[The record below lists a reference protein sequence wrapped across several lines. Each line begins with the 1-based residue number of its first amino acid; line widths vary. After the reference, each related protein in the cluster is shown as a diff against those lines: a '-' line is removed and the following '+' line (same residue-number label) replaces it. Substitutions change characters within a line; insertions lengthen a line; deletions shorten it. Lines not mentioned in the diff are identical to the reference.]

1 MHNAT
6 EQKPI
11 YRVVGVR
18 RRRRGRGGMQGKA
31 RQGYPTYQPGNKIDL
46 HVDYDSWW
54 IIILPSNIV
63 GGGGGGGQGTCTL
76 FYFMRIASF
85 DTRNDNNNNHK
96 KETTALIVPLLLIHW
111 SLNWRSTGL
120 TLGSRQYIVLIGVE
134 LPSSI
139 DNSG

>member
-63 GGGGGGGQGTCTL
+63 GGGGGEQGT
-76 FYFMRIASF
+76 
-85 DTRNDNNNNHK
+85 
-96 KETTALIVPLLLIHW
+96 
-111 SLNWRSTGL
+111 
-120 TLGSRQYIVLIGVE
+120 IVLYFILCE
-134 LPSSI
+134 LLPSTPAMTTTI
-139 DNSG
+139 ITRRRPLH